1 MGIWK
6 ANVASEANAENLV
19 TKVRGKTDTAELVQK
34 IENRFGKKGELLFFL
49 LYYPYLMVMRLVSA
63 RVYQANHCLYLDAS
77 IMSRHRKTK
86 DGTTNNV
93 SDEMAMDIDDPSAGG
108 TSNVVSII

>member
-49 LYYPYLMVMRLVSA
+49 LYYPYSLNGNEISISESVSSESLFIF
-63 RVYQANHCLYLDAS
+63 RRIHHVE
-77 IMSRHRKTK
+77 T
-86 DGTTNNV
+86 
-93 SDEMAMDIDDPSAGG
+93 
-108 TSNVVSII
+108 